1 MNNKQFGALG
11 EKLAA
16 DYLKKQHYKILTK
29 NYKTK
34 LGEIDIIA
42 RCGDTIV
49 FAEVKTRPAN
59 AAVAGMYAVN
69 RQKQFHIMRTAAMY
83 MAQEKCALQPRFD
96 VIEIELDRSTGKLI
110 SVNHIK
116 AAFSQTESYA
126 RF

>member
-1 MNNKQFGALG
+1 M
-11 EKLAA
+11 
-16 DYLKKQHYKILTK
+16 KKQHYKILEK

-34 LGEIDIIA
+34 SGEIDIIA
-42 RCGDTIV
+42 RTGDTIV

-69 RQKQFHIMRTAAMY
+69 RQKQFHILRTAARY
-83 MAQEKCALQPRFD
+83 LEEKGCTLQPRFD
-96 VIEIELDRSTGKLI
+96 VIEVTLDRDSGKLS

-116 AAFSQTESYA
+116 SAFAQSESYA